1 MRGDEPATHVDQSK
15 GARGTVRVLE
25 AGPADSV
32 WLHLFSFGSRPPHT
46 EVQAR
51 LRGEEKLDEKREA
64 RLAPHHSKYFS

>member
-1 MRGDEPATHVDQSK
+1 MRGDEPVTHVDQSK
-15 GARGTVRVLE
+15 GARGTVQVLE

-32 WLHLFSFGSRPPHT
+32 WLHLCSFGSWPPCT

-64 RLAPHHSKYFS
+64 RLTLHHSKYFS